1 MGKCVNHV
9 NHIFILPKISQ
20 PMKHIN
26 ERVNA
31 VNLILRNSYKVNG
44 SISICNTKDNLVD
57 GLQLN
62 EDNKNLLT
70 NNYLF
75 Y

>member
-1 MGKCVNHV
+1 
-9 NHIFILPKISQ
+9 
-20 PMKHIN
+20 MKHIN

-44 SISICNTKDNLVD
+44 SRSICNTKDNLVD